1 MWFLI
6 KQFVTNMFGYPL
18 SLFSRLL
25 DRVPNGLQVF
35 VGVFMFYCFC
45 RFILRPM
52 LGGTFVRNLGS
63 DRVRHVDSKK
73 YDEGVD

>member
-1 MWFLI
+1 MWYVL
-6 KQFVTNMFGYPL
+6 KQFLNNIFGYPL
-18 SLFSRLL
+18 NLFSRLL
-25 DRVPNGLQVF
+25 DSVPNGLQIF
-35 VGVFMFYCFC
+35 VGVFIFFCFC

-52 LGGTFVRNLGS
+52 LGGSFVKNLGS